1 MTQEVQGAN
10 RNGSQGRATEYGYPT
25 SNGNQPGAY
34 HAGRTALIAIAGQP
48 VSLVVVLTVVLQTL
62 GGLWIAFK
70 FIDRADDLER
80 RVQAAE
86 AIDVARNQQLRTI
99 ENTITALSGGIER
112 EQERQ
117 EALQA
122 QINSM
127 QNQLASMRERADR
140 AEARIIRL
148 EANMELKD
156 RKERD
161 RVHEQGQGQ

>member
-1 MTQEVQGAN
+1 MSNEVQQGVT
-10 RNGSQGRATEYGYPT
+10 RNGAQGRGTEYGYPT
-25 SNGNQPGAY
+25 GNGNQPGTH
-34 HAGRTALIAIAGQP
+34 HAGRTAFIAIAGQP

-70 FIDRADDLER
+70 FIDRADDLDR
-80 RVQAAE
+80 RVQQAE

-99 ENTITALSGGIER
+99 ENTITTLSGGIER

-127 QNQLASMRERADR
+127 QNQLAAMRERADK
-140 AEARIIRL
+140 AEARLIRI
-148 EANMELKD
+148 EANIELKD
-156 RKERD
+156 RKER
-161 RVHEQGQGQ
+161 EQGKAQ